1 MGTFLKRVL
10 IFLLKTYSD
19 KSIEADYKSPL
30 TLKTTTSALASLTS
44 MKLQFAMV
52 S

>member
-1 MGTFLKRVL
+1 MRTSLKRVL

-19 KSIEADYKSPL
+19 KSIEADYKSPS
-30 TLKTTTSALASLTS
+30 TLKTMISVLASLTS